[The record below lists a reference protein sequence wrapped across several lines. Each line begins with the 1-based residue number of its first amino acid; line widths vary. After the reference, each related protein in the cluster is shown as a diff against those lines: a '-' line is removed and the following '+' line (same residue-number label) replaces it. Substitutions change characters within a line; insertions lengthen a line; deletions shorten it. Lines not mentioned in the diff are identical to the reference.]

1 MLNLI
6 ETFNNNF
13 SYLILIVG
21 LITGIITISRVIL
34 YIFGG

>member
-1 MLNLI
+1 MLNII
-6 ETFNNNF
+6 ETFNKNF